1 MESRLLEPGIG
12 YIHITLFTPDTPARF
27 TDALK
32 DLKGKG
38 AKKLV
43 LDLRNSAGGSITA
56 AQAVA
61 GTLMPNKRLAV
72 ILRGNDR
79 KDTVTAKPA
88 AAAGALPVVAL
99 INQGT
104 EGASEILA
112 GGLRDSAAVK
122 LIGAYSWGNPLER
135 TAFRLAD
142 GSGYTLTTG
151 KYLTPAGTDYL
162 NKGLKPDAVVPMS
175 PAGVGSAS
183 DAQLAR
189 ALLVTKR
196 PA

>member
-1 MESRLLEPGIG
+1 MLMAASKEPLNLKVRRGTATKAVSVSTANVTAEPVESRLLEPGIG

-122 LIGAYSWGNPLER
+122 LIGVTRGETRWSEPRSGWR
-135 TAFRLAD
+135 TA
-142 GSGYTLTTG
+142 
-151 KYLTPAGTDYL
+151 PAI
-162 NKGLKPDAVVPMS
+162 
-175 PAGVGSAS
+175 
-183 DAQLAR
+183 R
-189 ALLVTKR
+189 
-196 PA
+196 

>member
-1 MESRLLEPGIG
+1 
-12 YIHITLFTPDTPARF
+12 
-27 TDALK
+27 
-32 DLKGKG
+32 
-38 AKKLV
+38 
-43 LDLRNSAGGSITA
+43 
-56 AQAVA
+56 
-61 GTLMPNKRLAV
+61 MPNKRLAV

-162 NKGLKPDAVVPMS
+162 NKGLEAGRRGADEPGRCRIS
-175 PAGVGSAS
+175 FRRPAGTGAS
-183 DAQLAR
+183 GDKAAGIN
-189 ALLVTKR
+189 AAEDLLEKGPDRTGLV
-196 PA
+196 